1 VGNYAYIGNGPAMD
15 ILDISNPN
23 TPARVGRF
31 ITQGMVRD
39 ICVSGNYAYIA
50 NYDKGLR
57 VIDISNPAAPT
68 EAGFYDTPG
77 YAYGVDVSGGYA
89 YVADD
94 HYGLRII
101 DISNPAAPT
110 EAGFYDTAGET
121 YGVYVYSGYAYV
133 VDYYSGLRII
143 DISNPATPTKA
154 GACYMPWDA
163 NGVFVSGGYAY
174 VADGNG
180 GLRIIDISNPA
191 APSEAGFYVTPG
203 NARGVYFSG
212 GYIYI
217 ADRDIGLL
225 ILHNDLA
232 TPLPNL
238 VDLQITQ
245 GIHSIQ
251 LEFGL
256 ESEATNGI
264 DATFGELELPPK
276 PSAGTFDVRFTG
288 PLLGNGLLKDLRN
301 SGESAHEWVV
311 DIQRASTEEVTLTW
325 GSLTDIAGVF
335 LLQDAITG
343 TLINVDMKTTSQ
355 YTITNTA
362 ITQLKILYNADKWEK
377 VYGQK
382 WSMVSLGLDVPD
394 KTVAG
399 VFPSAISA
407 FKYDA
412 GYQSVTSFEA
422 GKGYWVN
429 LSSGMNQ
436 TAYGPAI
443 SELTLALP
451 QKWSMIGALSCSVSV
466 ADFVQAPPNNIVS
479 IYAFNGTQ
487 YVPVYPG
494 GSGVLEQGKGY
505 WINMG
510 ASGSIQMSAPSG
522 TGKVLAAV
530 SAQPELLRGSTEIP
544 ITITAS
550 GTNQTVSFYL
560 VEHAPWEEKLNQTFE
575 LPPPSPLGMLDVRI
589 FGENSNGY
597 RSLVVDSQGDFTKTI
612 TLTVPEGSKG
622 IEANWKNDSL
632 VRGACLLSDGR
643 QTVDM
648 AEVNRITVDGN
659 TKQLTLIY
667 SGEGTEASPMA
678 YSLQANYPNPFNPET
693 TIPYTIK
700 DAGMVE
706 LTVFNVL
713 GQEVKRLV
721 YEVKQPGIHSTRWDG
736 TDAYGKL
743 VSGGIYLYRMSVNGF
758 IETRKMLLMK

>member
-1 VGNYAYIGNGPAMD
+1 LNLNNNKLTGAIPAEIGN
-15 ILDISNPN
+15 LTNLTS
-23 TPARVGRF
+23 
-31 ITQGMVRD
+31 
-39 ICVSGNYAYIA
+39 
-50 NYDKGLR
+50 
-57 VIDISNPAAPT
+57 
-68 EAGFYDTPG
+68 
-77 YAYGVDVSGGYA
+77 
-89 YVADD
+89 
-94 HYGLRII
+94 
-101 DISNPAAPT
+101 
-110 EAGFYDTAGET
+110 
-121 YGVYVYSGYAYV
+121 
-133 VDYYSGLRII
+133 
-143 DISNPATPTKA
+143 
-154 GACYMPWDA
+154 
-163 NGVFVSGGYAY
+163 
-174 VADGNG
+174 
-180 GLRIIDISNPA
+180 
-191 APSEAGFYVTPG
+191 
-203 NARGVYFSG
+203 
-212 GYIYI
+212 
-217 ADRDIGLL
+217 L
-225 ILHNDLA
+225 ILGANQLTGSIPAEIGNLTNLIDMSLSNNQLTGAIPAEIGNLTNLTGLGLGFNQLTGPIPAEIGNFTKLEILELQDNHFFD
-232 TPLPNL
+232 LPNL
-238 VDLQITQ
+238 SALSLLHYLSINNNKFTFEDIEPNVGVTSNFSYAPQDSVGEYQNITINQDDSLQISVTVGGAHNIYQ
-245 GIHSIQ
+245 W
-251 LEFGL
+251 F
-256 ESEATNGI
+256 
-264 DATFGELELPPK
+264 
-276 PSAGTFDVRFTG
+276 
-288 PLLGNGLLKDLRN
+288 KD
-301 SGESAHEWVV
+301 G
-311 DIQRASTEEVTLTW
+311 
-325 GSLTDIAGVF
+325 
-335 LLQDAITG
+335 
-343 TLINVDMKTTSQ
+343 INVDSANDST
-355 YTITNTA
+355 YTINSANITDSGVYACEIKNSVATA
-362 ITQLKILYNADKWEK
+362 LALYSRPIIVK
-377 VYGQK
+377 VQSAPGWVMSYDSG
-382 WSMVSLGLDVPD
+382 WNMVSLGLEVED
-394 KTVAG
+394 KSMSS
-399 VFPSAISA
+399 VFPPAISL
-407 FKYDA
+407 FKFDN
-412 GYQSVTSFEA
+412 GYQTANALEV

-429 LSSGMNQ
+429 LGSPMNE
-436 TAYGPAI
+436 TIYGEPINEFSLNLPA
-443 SELTLALP
+443 
-451 QKWSMIGALSCSVSV
+451 KWSMIGALSCSVSV

-612 TLTVPEGSKG
+612 TLTVPEGSGG